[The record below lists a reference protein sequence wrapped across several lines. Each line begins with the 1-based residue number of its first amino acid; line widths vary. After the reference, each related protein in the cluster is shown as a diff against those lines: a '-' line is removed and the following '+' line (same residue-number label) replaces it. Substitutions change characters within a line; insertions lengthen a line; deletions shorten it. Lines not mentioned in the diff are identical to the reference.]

1 MTTKT
6 LIIHHHT
13 EYQFDKP
20 VTYALQK
27 LRLRPKDAHGQ
38 HVVDWDIELDGG
50 TIESE
55 VDDAHMNHVSLISI
69 ERGRLHLS
77 IHCKGSVTIEDTNGV
92 VGKHRGY
99 MPLWCFLR
107 STPLTQ
113 AGKGVRALLSGFKYD
128 ADNAIPSLHALV
140 NLIREAVPYEDGHTR
155 ADTTAEQALVI
166 GKGVCQDHSHI
177 FLAAARHLGIP
188 ARYVSG
194 YLLIDGVTDQSAS
207 HAWIEAH
214 VDGLG
219 WVGFDVSNGV
229 SPDNRYI
236 RVATGFDYQ
245 DAAPITGLSYGA
257 KDESMVVSL
266 RVEQ

>member
-1 MTTKT
+1 MTTRR

-13 EYQFDKP
+13 EYQFDAP
-20 VTYALQK
+20 VLYALQK
-27 LRLRPKDAHGQ
+27 LRLRPKSAHGQ
-38 HVVDWDIELDGG
+38 HVHDWHIELDGG

-55 VDDAHMNHVSLISI
+55 AEDHHANHVALVSI
-69 ERGRLHLS
+69 ERGKLHLS
-77 IHCKGSVTIEDTNGV
+77 VHCHGTVEVEDQNGII
-92 VGKHRGY
+92 GKHRGCV
-99 MPLWCFLR
+99 PLWCFLKP
-107 STPLTQ
+107 TPMTH
-113 AGKGVRALLSGFKYD
+113 AGRGVRALISGYKFDKGNAIASLHELSG
-128 ADNAIPSLHALV
+128 
-140 NLIREAVPYEDGHTR
+140 LIRSALPYEDGHTG
-155 ADTTAEQALVI
+155 ADTTAEQAIAI
-166 GKGVCQDHSHI
+166 GNGVCQDHSHI
-177 FLAAARHLGIP
+177 FLAAARLLGIP

-207 HAWIEAH
+207 HAWVEAH

-219 WVGFDVSNGV
+219 WVGFDVSNGI

-257 KDESMVVSL
+257 RDESMVVSL

>member
-6 LIIHHHT
+6 LLIHHHT
-13 EYQFDKP
+13 EYQFDQP
-20 VTYALQK
+20 VSYALQK
-27 LRLRPKDAHGQ
+27 LRLRPKNAHGQ
-38 HVVDWDIELDGG
+38 HVNDWHIELDGG

-55 VDDAHMNHVSLISI
+55 ADDAHMNHVALISI

-77 IHCKGSVTIEDTNGV
+77 IHCRGSVTIDDHNGV
-92 VGKHRGY
+92 VGKHRGF

-107 STPLTQ
+107 PTSLTQ
-113 AGKGVRALLSGFKYD
+113 AGRGVRNLLGGFKID
-128 ADNAIPSLHALV
+128 PANALASLHGLS
-140 NLIREAVPYEDGHTR
+140 NLIREALPYEDGHTNSES
-155 ADTTAEQALVI
+155 TAEQAVSI

-207 HAWIEAH
+207 HAWVEAH
-214 VDGLG
+214 VEGLG
-219 WVGFDVSNGV
+219 WVGFDVSNGI

-257 KDESMVVSL
+257 RDESMVVSL

>member
-6 LIIHHHT
+6 LLIHHHT
-13 EYQFDKP
+13 EYQFDQP
-20 VTYALQK
+20 VSYALQK
-27 LRLRPKDAHGQ
+27 LRLRPKNAHGQ
-38 HVVDWDIELDGG
+38 HVNDWHIELDGG
-50 TIESE
+50 MIESE
-55 VDDAHMNHVSLISI
+55 ADDAHMNHVALISI

-77 IHCKGSVTIEDTNGV
+77 IHCRGTVTIEDTAGI

-107 STPLTQ
+107 PTLLTH
-113 AGKGVRALLSGFKYD
+113 AGRGLRAMLGSFKYD
-128 ADNAIPSLHALV
+128 PDNAIPSLHTLS
-140 NLIREAVPYEDGHTR
+140 NIIREQVPYEDGHTNP
-155 ADTTAEQALVI
+155 DTTADQALAI
-166 GKGVCQDHSHI
+166 GYGVCQDHAHI

-207 HAWIEAH
+207 HAWVEAH

-257 KDESMVVSL
+257 RDESMVVSL